1 MLVKIILIGKNY
13 RMVLPNVLYISQI
26 DEVYIKI
33 DCEMGIAQELCDFF
47 TFYVPGYTFVPS
59 YRAKLWDGKIRLYS
73 IHTRKL
79 YGGLLPYVIQFA
91 HKRKYKYEY
100 PKEIAIKR
108 VVITN
113 EFVEQL
119 KLQSNGKEISI
130 RDYQRE
136 AINHA
141 LTSKKA
147 LLVSPTASGKSLIIY
162 TLLRYLNRQS
172 LIIVPTT
179 SLVEQMYGDF
189 MDYSKN
195 DNWYVDLNCHRIY
208 SGQIKETKLPIV
220 ISTWQSLV
228 KEKKNFFK
236 RFEVVVG
243 DEAHGFKAK
252 SLTSIMTKLVNA
264 EYRIGTTGTLDG
276 TQTHQL
282 VLEGLFGVVKQ
293 VTTTKKLMTE
303 NFLANLDIHC
313 IVLKYPKEI
322 CNEIRN
328 YDYQQEIDFLV
339 TNETRNNF
347 LVEMV
352 SKLKGNSLILYQLV
366 DKHGTILHDLL
377 TEKMPERNVS
387 FIHGGV
393 KTSERERIRNET
405 EVGNSNIIV
414 ASYGTYSTGVNIRN
428 LHNIVFASPTK
439 SRIRNLQSI
448 GRVLRK
454 SESKIKA
461 NLFDISDN
469 LTYLSHQN
477 YTWKHLLERL
487 KIYRDEKFDF
497 KLREFNL

>member
-1 MLVKIILIGKNY
+1 
-13 RMVLPNVLYISQI
+13 MVSPNTLHITKI
-26 DEVYIKI
+26 DEVYINI

-59 YRAKLWDGKIRLYS
+59 YRNKMWDGKIRLYS
-73 IHTRKL
+73 VHTRKL
-79 YGGLLPYVIQFA
+79 YSGLLPYVIKFA
-91 HKRKYKYEY
+91 VKRKYKYVY
-100 PKEIAIKR
+100 PDELKIKKVQIDR
-108 VVITN
+108 
-113 EFVEQL
+113 EFIDSL
-119 KLQSNGKEISI
+119 RLQSNGNSIDI

-141 LTSKKA
+141 LTTKKT

-162 TLLRYLNRQS
+162 TLLRYLQKKS
-172 LIIVPTT
+172 LVIVPTT

-195 DNWYVDLNCHRIY
+195 DKWYVDLNCHRIY
-208 SGQIKETKLPIV
+208 AGKKRKTDLPII

-228 KEKKNFFK
+228 KEKKDFFK
-236 RFEVVVG
+236 DFELVIG

-276 TQTHQL
+276 TKTHQL
-282 VLEGLFGVVKQ
+282 VLEGLFGAVKQ
-293 VTTTKKLMTE
+293 VITTKKLMTE
-303 NFLANLDIHC
+303 NFLSNLDIHC

-322 CNEIRN
+322 CQSIRE
-328 YDYQQEIDFLV
+328 YSYQEEIDFLV
-339 TNETRNNF
+339 SNESRNNF

-352 SKLKGNSLILYQLV
+352 SKLKGNTLVLYQLV
-366 DKHGTILHDLL
+366 EKHGFNLYNLIA
-377 TEKMPERNVS
+377 EKLPDRKIS
-387 FIHGGV
+387 FIHGGI
-393 KTSERERIRNET
+393 KTDERERIRNET

-414 ASYGTYSTGVNIRN
+414 ASYGTYSTGINIRN
-428 LHNIVFASPTK
+428 LHNIIFASPTK

-454 SESKIKA
+454 SETKVRA

-487 KIYRDEKFDF
+487 KIYKDEKFDY
-497 KLREFNL
+497 KIKEFQI